1 MLLFR
6 FSSKQLYT
14 TYLRHQKEP
23 SEIMKHSKAR
33 GEPNIKDQIK
43 NKIKKRNLTDS
54 VPGSRTLRYR
64 EICAS
69 TWEAE
74 MLPIHQYGHLLCE
87 NGLYLFIWGI
97 KCRLLFTALPYF
109 GWHAPH
115 ISDTRVKPPLL
126 DSSGGF
132 VCGYLPRAK
141 LLDVLFLAAAFT
153 PKSLRLLGRHI
164 KRATCYRLHPFKI
177 SRRTLRLLFSQFIM
191 SLRNQARRVGGSY
204 CRVIS
209 RLTMDEI

>member
-1 MLLFR
+1 MLPFR

-97 KCRLLFTALPYF
+97 KCRLLSPPYHTS
-109 GWHAPH
+109 GDMPH
-115 ISDTRVKPPLL
+115 IYPTPESSHLYWTVLVASFADTSRGQSCWMYYFWPLL
-126 DSSGGF
+126 
-132 VCGYLPRAK
+132 LPQK
-141 LLDVLFLAAAFT
+141 V
-153 PKSLRLLGRHI
+153 SV
-164 KRATCYRLHPFKI
+164 Y
-177 SRRTLRLLFSQFIM
+177 
-191 SLRNQARRVGGSY
+191 
-204 CRVIS
+204 
-209 RLTMDEI
+209 